1 MAEKPQTLIKASEI
15 NRMNEIE
22 FHHPLNPNSEIY
34 LRTLGTNVGFK
45 RLGVSLARVPAGKE
59 SFIYH
64 AHHNE
69 EEWLYIL
76 SGRGIAEIGEGEYEV
91 EAGDFMGFGLPQP
104 PHHLRNPFKEELVY
118 LVGGEKV
125 HFDVGIF
132 PRHGKRAIRDGEKAY
147 IVDESSL
154 QDFFSSQG
162 VNEEK

>member
-1 MAEKPQTLIKASEI
+1 MAQKPQSLIKAVEI
-15 NRMNEIE
+15 NRLNEIE

-34 LRTLGTNVGFK
+34 LRPLGNNVGFK
-45 RLGVSLARVPAGKE
+45 RIAVSLARVPPGKE
-59 SFIYH
+59 SFIDH

-76 SGRGIAEIGEGEYEV
+76 SGRAIAEIGEEEYEV
-91 EAGDFMGFGLPQP
+91 EAGDFMGFGLPQQS
-104 PHHLRNPFKEELVY
+104 HHLRNPFSEELIY

-125 HFDVGIF
+125 NFDVGVF

-154 QDFFSSQG
+154 QDFFSS
-162 VNEEK
+162 EEKGNV

>member
-1 MAEKPQTLIKASEI
+1 MAEKPQCLIKAAEI
-15 NRMNEIE
+15 NRLNEIE

-34 LRTLGTNVGFK
+34 LRPLGNNVGFK
-45 RLGVSLARVPAGKE
+45 RIGVSLARVPAGKE

-154 QDFFSSQG
+154 QDFFSSK
-162 VNEEK
+162 EKGNV

>member
-1 MAEKPQTLIKASEI
+1 MAQKQQSLIKAVEI
-15 NRMNEIE
+15 NRLNEIE

-34 LRTLGTNVGFK
+34 LRPLGNNVGFK
-45 RLGVSLARVPAGKE
+45 RIAVSLARVPPGKE
-59 SFIYH
+59 SFIDH

-76 SGRGIAEIGEGEYEV
+76 SGRAIAEIGEEEYEV
-91 EAGDFMGFGLPQP
+91 EAGDFMGFGLPQQS
-104 PHHLRNPFKEELVY
+104 HHLRNPFSEELVY

-125 HFDVGIF
+125 NFDVGVF

-154 QDFFSSQG
+154 QDFFSS
-162 VNEEK
+162 EEKGNV